1 LRHGRLVSI
10 IVCCLNRQVDTSAL
24 LAPDG
29 GAPLGRSRA
38 RVLDVLRA
46 AGSPLGVLQV
56 ADRTG
61 LHPNTA
67 RFHLDALAEAGLASR
82 APQARSAP
90 GRPSITY
97 AATGGPAGERR
108 YRLLAQMLTS
118 LITGLLPQPE
128 RAAAEAGREWGAY
141 LTEPPPPYRRP
152 GASEAIEK
160 LAEVTAALGF
170 APQTEAEGP
179 QYRLRLHR
187 CPFLEVARQHQDV
200 VCSLHLGLMQGV
212 LNQMRAPV
220 AATRLE
226 PFAEPNVCIAHLR
239 PASSQVPETA
249 GVDDKHPNGR
259 IAC

>member
-1 LRHGRLVSI
+1 MDPRE
-10 IVCCLNRQVDTSAL
+10 L
-24 LAPDG
+24 LAPDAS
-29 GAPLGRSRA
+29 APLGRSRA

-67 RFHLDALAEAGLASR
+67 RFHLDALMEAGLASR

-97 AATGGPAGERR
+97 QATGGGPAGKRR

-118 LITGLLPQPE
+118 LITGMLPQPE
-128 RAAAEAGREWGAY
+128 RAATEAGREWGAY
-141 LTEPPPPYRRP
+141 LTEPSPPYRRP
-152 GASEAIEK
+152 DAGEAIEK
-160 LAEVTAALGF
+160 LAAVMAELGF
-170 APQTEAEGP
+170 APQTEADGP
-179 QYRLRLHR
+179 QYRLRLHE

-200 VCSLHLGLMQGV
+200 VCSLHLGLMQGA
-212 LNQMRAPV
+212 LAQMRAPV
-220 AATRLE
+220 SATRLE
-226 PFAEPNVCIAHLR
+226 PFAEPSVCVAHLR
-239 PASSQVPETA
+239 PASSRVPETA
-249 GVDDKHPNGR
+249 GADDEHPDGR

>member
-1 LRHGRLVSI
+1 MDQRE
-10 IVCCLNRQVDTSAL
+10 L
-24 LAPDG
+24 LAPDAS
-29 GAPLGRSRA
+29 APLGRSRA

-67 RFHLDALAEAGLASR
+67 RFHLDGLAEAGLARR

-90 GRPSITY
+90 GRPSIIY

-118 LITGLLPQPE
+118 LITGMLPQPE

-141 LTEPPPPYRRP
+141 LTEPSPPYRRP
-152 GASEAIEK
+152 GAGEAIEK
-160 LAEVTAALGF
+160 LAAIMAELGF
-170 APQTEAEGP
+170 APQTEADGP
-179 QYRLRLHR
+179 QYRLRLHE

-200 VCSLHLGLMQGV
+200 VCPLHLGLMQGA
-212 LNQMRAPV
+212 LAQMRAPV
-220 AATRLE
+220 SATRLE
-226 PFAEPNVCIAHLR
+226 PFAEPSVCVAHLR
-239 PASSQVPETA
+239 PASSRVPETA
-249 GVDDKHPNGR
+249 GADDEHPDGR